1 VGPKTLCALLD
12 VTDNLGALSYL
23 LSLNSREG
31 RLLRACGRNVSQP
44 DVHTALSATV
54 LISKRT
60 AAERVT

>member
-12 VTDNLGALSYL
+12 VTDNLGALSDF
-23 LSLNSREG
+23 LSLNSH
-31 RLLRACGRNVSQP
+31 LLRACGRNVSKP